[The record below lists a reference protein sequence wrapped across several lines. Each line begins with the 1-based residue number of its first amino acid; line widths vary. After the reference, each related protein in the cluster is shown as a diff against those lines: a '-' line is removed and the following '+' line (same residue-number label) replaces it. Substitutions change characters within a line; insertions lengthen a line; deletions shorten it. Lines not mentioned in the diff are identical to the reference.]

1 MSAWSPLP
9 HHTRECRYDSSIVRF
24 YYFEMLGTA
33 VFAITGVLAV
43 TRRGLDV
50 FGALVLGIVTALGGG
65 TVRDLIVGV
74 RPFWIA
80 DFNYVW
86 VAGAGALVAF
96 WIGSVLRN
104 AARGLLYLDALGAA
118 LFAITAANKVLLLNL
133 SGPVA
138 VAMGVLTG
146 IGGGLI
152 RDVLAGRPT
161 LLMSRDIY
169 ATPILLGC
177 VAFVLLRATAP
188 SFPNAAAVGFA
199 IIFGVRALAIY
210 RHLEMPGWLTH
221 RPDRPGD

>member
-1 MSAWSPLP
+1 M
-9 HHTRECRYDSSIVRF
+9 RF

-65 TVRDLIVGV
+65 TVRDLIIGAP
-74 RPFWIA
+74 PFWIN

-86 VAGAGALVAF
+86 AAAAGAFAAF
-96 WIGSVLRN
+96 SIGSSFRD
-104 AARGLLYLDALGAA
+104 AYRGLLYLDALGAA
-118 LFAITAANKVLLLNL
+118 LFAVTAANKVLSLGL

-138 VAMGVLTG
+138 VTMGVLTG

-161 LLMSRDIY
+161 LLMSREIY

-177 VAFVLLRATAP
+177 IAFVLLHGTV
-188 SFPNAAAVGFA
+188 PNAALIGASLIVGL
-199 IIFGVRALAIY
+199 RALAIH

-221 RPDRPGD
+221 RDRPSD

>member
-1 MSAWSPLP
+1 
-9 HHTRECRYDSSIVRF
+9 VRF

-65 TVRDLIVGV
+65 TVRDLIIGAP
-74 RPFWIA
+74 PFWIT

-86 VAGAGALVAF
+86 VAAGGALAAF
-96 WIGSVLRN
+96 SVGSVFRN
-104 AARGLLYLDALGAA
+104 AYRGLLYLDALGAA
-118 LFAITAANKVLLLNL
+118 LFAVTAANKVLLLGL

-138 VAMGVLTG
+138 VTMGVLTG

-161 LLMSRDIY
+161 LLMSREIY

-177 VAFVLLRATAP
+177 IVFVILQIGAV
-188 SFPNAAAVGFA
+188 FPYAAGVGFT
-199 IIFGVRALAIY
+199 IIFGLRALAIH
-210 RHLEMPGWLTH
+210 RHLEMPAWLTH
-221 RPDRPGD
+221 REQNAE

>member
-1 MSAWSPLP
+1 
-9 HHTRECRYDSSIVRF
+9 VRF

-65 TVRDLIVGV
+65 TLRDLIVGV
-74 RPFWIA
+74 RPFWID

-86 VAGAGALVAF
+86 VAGAGALLAF
-96 WIGSVLRN
+96 WIGSIFRN
-104 AARGLLYLDALGAA
+104 AYRALLYLDAIGAA
-118 LFAITAANKVLLLNL
+118 LFAVTAANKVLLLGM

-138 VAMGVLTG
+138 VAMGILTG

-161 LLMSRDIY
+161 LLMSREIY

-177 VAFVLLRATAP
+177 IAFVVLQTAAP
-188 SFPNAAAVGFA
+188 SFPYAPAAGFS
-199 IIFGVRALAIY
+199 IIFGVRALAIH
-210 RHLEMPGWLTH
+210 RHLEMPVWLTH
-221 RPDRPGD
+221 RDRAAD

>member
-1 MSAWSPLP
+1 
-9 HHTRECRYDSSIVRF
+9 
-24 YYFEMLGTA
+24 MLGTA

-65 TVRDLIVGV
+65 TVRDLIIGV
-74 RPFWIA
+74 RPFWID

-86 VAGAGALVAF
+86 VASAGALMAF
-96 WIGSVLRN
+96 WIGSLFRN
-104 AARGLLYLDALGAA
+104 AYRGLLYLDALGAA
-118 LFAITAANKVLLLNL
+118 LFALTAANKVLSLQL

-161 LLMSRDIY
+161 LLMSREIY

-177 VAFVLLRATAP
+177 IVFVVLHAP
-188 SFPNAAAVGFA
+188 AAPAPYAAPVGFA
-199 IIFGVRALAIY
+199 IIFGLRALAIN
-210 RHLEMPGWLTH
+210 RHLEMPAWLTH
-221 RPDRPGD
+221 RDDKE

>member
-1 MSAWSPLP
+1 M
-9 HHTRECRYDSSIVRF
+9 V
-24 YYFEMLGTA
+24 GTA

-65 TVRDLIVGV
+65 TVRDLIIGA
-74 RPFWIA
+74 RPFWLD

-86 VAGAGALVAF
+86 AAAAGALAAF
-96 WIGSVLRN
+96 SIGSLFRN
-104 AARGLLYLDALGAA
+104 TYRGLLYLDAVGAA
-118 LFAITAANKVLLLNL
+118 LFAVTAANKVLSLNL
-133 SGPVA
+133 SAPVA

-161 LLMSRDIY
+161 LLMSREIY

-177 VAFVLLRATAP
+177 IAFVLLRGLTP
-188 SFPNAAAVGFA
+188 PVPYAAVIGAA
-199 IIFGVRALAIY
+199 IIFLVRALAIY
-210 RHLEMPGWLTH
+210 RHLEMPPWLTH
-221 RPDRPGD
+221 RDSEEKESI

>member
-1 MSAWSPLP
+1 
-9 HHTRECRYDSSIVRF
+9 
-24 YYFEMLGTA
+24 MLGTA

-65 TVRDLIVGV
+65 TVRDLIIGV
-74 RPFWIA
+74 RPFWID

-86 VAGAGALVAF
+86 VASAGALMAF
-96 WIGSVLRN
+96 WIGSSFRN
-104 AARGLLYLDALGAA
+104 AYRGLLYLDALGAA
-118 LFAITAANKVLLLNL
+118 LFALTAANKVLSLQL

-161 LLMSRDIY
+161 LLMSREIY

-177 VAFVLLRATAP
+177 IVFVWLHTAAP
-188 SFPNAAAVGFA
+188 MPYAAPVGFT
-199 IIFGVRALAIY
+199 IIFGLRAVAIN
-210 RHLEMPGWLTH
+210 RHLEMPAWLTH
-221 RPDRPGD
+221 RDDSKD